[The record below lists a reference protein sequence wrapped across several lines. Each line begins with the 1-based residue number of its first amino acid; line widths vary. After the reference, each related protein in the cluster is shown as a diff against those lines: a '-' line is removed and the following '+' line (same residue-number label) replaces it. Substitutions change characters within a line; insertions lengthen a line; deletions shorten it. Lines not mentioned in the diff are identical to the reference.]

1 MASTIASSI
10 FYFVAVIELHAIKKT
25 TVILVYFKHPIKRKF
40 SKLAN
45 IKAIL
50 AAMNTTEL
58 VVKIRPKK
66 IQARTGFA
74 PMTSPTLTHDLS

>member
-1 MASTIASSI
+1 
-10 FYFVAVIELHAIKKT
+10 
-25 TVILVYFKHPIKRKF
+25 
-40 SKLAN
+40 
-45 IKAIL
+45 
-50 AAMNTTEL
+50 MNTTEL